1 MIAVAI
7 IAVLAGIRPAEATD
21 SVVPATCDGTE
32 AYAPVN
38 YVNDSDYDQS
48 VEVSVDGELHAG
60 IILPPGGSIESFPLG
75 ASVTEGGELMLHISN
90 AVYPV
95 DGIQVIRMT
104 FGPVDC
110 SAPPTTTSTVPVDI
124 GTPATVVNSDA
135 YVTPSSTVLQASEPP
150 MPLSIA
156 GWPSRSATSG
166 GNPRG
171 LVGSVVAPEMWQ
183 T

>member
-7 IAVLAGIRPAEATD
+7 IAVLAGIRPADATNN
-21 SVVPATCDGTE
+21 VAPATCDDSE

-48 VEVSVDGELHAG
+48 VEVSVDGELRAG

-75 ASVTEGGELMLHISN
+75 TSVTEGGELMLHISN
-90 AVYPV
+90 ADNPV

-110 SAPPTTTSTVPVDI
+110 SAPPTTSTVPVDI
-124 GTPATVVNSDA
+124 GTPTTVTNSGT
-135 YVTPSSTVLQASEPP
+135 YFTPPSTVLQASKQP

-156 GWPSRSATSG
+156 G
-166 GNPRG
+166 
-171 LVGSVVAPEMWQ
+171 
-183 T
+183 

>member
-1 MIAVAI
+1 MIAFAI
-7 IAVLAGIRPAEATD
+7 IAVLAGIRPAEATKD
-21 SVVPATCDGTE
+21 VTPVTSCDGTE
-32 AYAPVN
+32 AYATVN

-48 VEVSVDGELHAG
+48 VEVSVDGELRGG

-75 ASVTEGGELMLHISN
+75 TSVTEGGELMLHISN
-90 AVYPV
+90 AVDPV

-110 SAPPTTTSTVPVDI
+110 SAPPTTTSIVPVDI

-135 YVTPSSTVLQASEPP
+135 YVTPSSTMPQASEP

-156 GWPSRSATSG
+156 G
-166 GNPRG
+166 
-171 LVGSVVAPEMWQ
+171 
-183 T
+183 